1 MTLLRKRE
9 GAPREW
15 WFALYSAIAL
25 ALIPWVPIAPF
36 FGVTARWVRWFAESV
51 LGGHVIIFTRDASL
65 VAFLPLIGAAVLS
78 LPLLYL
84 LAQARW
90 KIKTAVWS
98 ARTFAVLLVLLAG
111 IEIAASFLAA
121 NAGWNIGRIV
131 LTCVAG
137 LSIAALGIGLQKA
150 KAHVKSLI
158 PALSVV
164 LLSSGVCIAS
174 FVLLPV
180 GLLGLLI
187 AYVLLAGVLLRQE
200 HLWAPPRDS
209 ARQTEP
215 GKMPGL

>member
-1 MTLLRKRE
+1 MV
-9 GAPREW
+9 A
-15 WFALYSAIAL
+15 
-25 ALIPWVPIAPF
+25 
-36 FGVTARWVRWFAESV
+36 
-51 LGGHVIIFTRDASL
+51 TRDASL
-65 VAFLPLIGAAVLS
+65 VAFLPLIGAALLS
-78 LPLLYL
+78 LPFLYM

-90 KIKTAVWS
+90 KLKTAAWS

-111 IEIAASFLAA
+111 IEIAEEFLAA
-121 NAGWNIGRIV
+121 SAGWGIGRIV

-150 KAHVKSLI
+150 KAHAKSLI
-158 PALSVV
+158 PALRVA

-187 AYVLLAGVLLRQE
+187 AYVLLTGVLLRRE

>member
-25 ALIPWVPIAPF
+25 ALIPWVPLAPF
-36 FGVTARWVRWFAESV
+36 SGVTACWVRWFAESV

-65 VAFLPLIGAAVLS
+65 VAFLPLIGAALLS
-78 LPLLYL
+78 LPFLFLV
-84 LAQARW
+84 AQARW
-90 KIKTAVWS
+90 KLKTATWS

-111 IEIAASFLAA
+111 IEIAESLLAA
-121 NAGWNIGRIV
+121 DAGWDIGRIV

-137 LSIAALGIGLQKA
+137 LSIAALGIGLRKA
-150 KAHVKSLI
+150 KVHTKSLI

-164 LLSSGVCIAS
+164 LSSSGLCIVS

-180 GLLGLLI
+180 GLPGLLI
-187 AYVLLAGVLLRQE
+187 AYVLLTGVLLRGE
-200 HLWAPPRDS
+200 HLETSPRDS
-209 ARQTEP
+209 AR
-215 GKMPGL
+215 